1 MFDPTT
7 LTDEDR
13 ALQDLLGAPS
23 TVPVD
28 FELPAPTLPT
38 EVEKEEWDSSNPQ
51 TVLQRYWG
59 HANFRGIQAQIVESL
74 LAGRDTIGLMPT
86 GGGKSVT
93 FQVPGLILDGVCLVI
108 TPLIALMKDQ
118 VEQLRKRGIRA
129 AAIHS
134 GLSSEEI
141 VQTLDNVILGD
152 YKFLY
157 LSPERLSTDTF
168 LLKLPYMRV
177 SFVTVD
183 EAHCISQ
190 WGHDFRPAYLTLS
203 HLRLELA
210 ALGQHVPFLAL
221 TATATDRVLRDIREQ
236 LWEPD
241 TDVALFRMSFER
253 PNIAYLVQQSENKMD
268 DLIDLLHHNEGC
280 AIVYTRSRAGTRDVA
295 LTLTQMGFSALYY
308 HAGLSATDKSLRQ
321 EAWQRDEARIMVA
334 TNAFGMGIDKPNV
347 RLVVHLDLPDS
358 IEAYFQEAGRAGRDG
373 EVARAILL
381 FNGRDQ
387 KLLAQRIRQTYPEKE
402 VVRAVY
408 EDLACYFQIGVGC
421 GECAVLEFNLE
432 DFCRTFRHFP
442 IVVVNAL
449 TILARGGYLTY
460 QSEEDSTSRLMMI
473 MRRDE
478 LYHYRSAYPL
488 ADKVL
493 ETILRQY
500 SGLFSQYV
508 FIDEK
513 RIADLCQ
520 LEENE
525 VYQILVDL
533 NRARVLHY
541 VPRKSVAKIT
551 YLMRRIE
558 TERLVLPPTIYEE
571 RRADYEHRINAMLN
585 YCVDNATCRSTQ
597 LLRYFDDHSDHPC
610 GHCDVCQDNVLAWR
624 NPATL
629 EEHLR
634 HVLADGQPHIAA
646 DFCTKTYDL
655 PQAQTALLAMIE
667 SGEVLFQDGYF
678 TATHRGLSSEPS

>member
-1 MFDPTT
+1 MFDSPT

-28 FELPAPTLPT
+28 FSPPPPSLPLENTPLQS
-38 EVEKEEWDSSNPQ
+38 DLDNPRA
-51 TVLQRYWG
+51 VLQHYWG
-59 HANFRGIQAQIVESL
+59 HSDFRGIQAQIVESI
-74 LAGRDTIGLMPT
+74 LAGCDTIGLMPT

-93 FQVPGLILDGVCLVI
+93 FQVPGLMLEGVCLVV

-118 VEQLRKRGIRA
+118 VEQLRRRGIRA

-134 GLSSEEI
+134 GLSREEI
-141 VQTLDNVILGD
+141 GQTLDNVILGN

-177 SFVTVD
+177 SFVTID

-221 TATATDRVLRDIREQ
+221 TATATQRVLQDIREQ
-236 LWEPD
+236 LWEADSP
-241 TDVALFRMSFER
+241 VKLFRMSFER
-253 PNIAYLVQQSENKMD
+253 PNIAYLVQHSENKTN
-268 DLIDLLHHNEGC
+268 DLVDLLHHYSGS

-295 LTLTQMGFSALYY
+295 ITLTQMGFSAFYY
-308 HAGLSATDKSLRQ
+308 HAGLSTTDKSLRQ
-321 EAWQRDEARIMVA
+321 EAWQRGDVRVMVA
-334 TNAFGMGIDKPNV
+334 TNAFGMGIDKSDV

-373 EVARAILL
+373 KAASAILL

-402 VVRAVY
+402 VVRSVY
-408 EDLACYFQIGVGC
+408 EDLASYFQIGVGD
-421 GECAVLEFNLE
+421 GEGAVLEFNLD
-432 DFCRTFRHFP
+432 DFCRTFRYFP
-442 IVVVNAL
+442 IVVVNSLA
-449 TILARGGYLTY
+449 ILARGGYLAY
-460 QSEEDSTSRLMMI
+460 QSEEETTSRVMMLMK
-473 MRRDE
+473 RDE
-478 LYHYRSAYPL
+478 LYQYRTAYPIVE
-488 ADKVL
+488 KVL
-493 ETILRQY
+493 EALLRQY
-500 SGLFSQYV
+500 TGLFSEYV
-508 FIDEK
+508 FIEEE
-513 RIADLCQ
+513 RLAQSCQ
-520 LEENE
+520 LTPDE
-525 VYQILVDL
+525 VYQTLITL

-558 TERLVLPPTIYEE
+558 TSRLGLPPVVYEE
-571 RRADYEHRINAMLN
+571 RRDDYEHRIHAMLD
-585 YCVDNATCRSTQ
+585 YCIESNTCRSVQ
-597 LLRYFDDHSDHPC
+597 LLRYFDDDSAQAC
-610 GHCDVCQDNVLAWR
+610 GHCDVCQEH
-624 NPATL
+624 ATALHSSSSL
-629 EEHLR
+629 ETHLR
-634 HVLADGQPHIAA
+634 EVLSDGRPHAA
-646 DFCTKTYDL
+646 VDFCTASFDL
-655 PQAQTALLAMIE
+655 PQAQAVLSHLIE
-667 SGEVLFQDGYF
+667 RGEVEMQRGFF
-678 TATHRGLSSEPS
+678 TLKTRE